1 MLPAGLGQSLDSGGQ
16 PHTPL
21 RFSTQPVLSG
31 SGADP
36 AGGEPRLDQS
46 GVGEALAIKNSSSH
60 APPLSSP
67 LLTEAPELQVNN

>member
-21 RFSTQPVLSG
+21 MFSTQPVLEQIRLEG
-31 SGADP
+31 SHVWTKVVLVKLSP
-36 AGGEPRLDQS
+36 SRT
-46 GVGEALAIKNSSSH
+46 
-60 APPLSSP
+60 APPTPPPPLPSP